1 MYHNFFIHLSV
12 DGHLHCIHVLAIL
25 KSAAMNIGVPVSLSV
40 LISSWCM
47 PNSGIAGSYGNF
59 ISSLLKNLHTVLHY
73 GCINLYYHQQC
84 KRVSFSPH
92 ALQHSLFIDFL
103 MMAILIG
110 VRWYCIVV
118 LIFISLIMHL
128 WASFHVF
135 VTYLWASQVVL
146 VVQNPRANAGDIRDT
161 GSAPGSGRFPGGWHG
176 NPVQYSCL
184 ENFMNSGAWWA
195 TVHRV
200 VNSWTQLKRLSTHA
214 YHTYLRR
221 LC

>member
-1 MYHNFFIHLSV
+1 MSFRIVVFSGY
-12 DGHLHCIHVLAIL
+12 
-25 KSAAMNIGVPVSLSV
+25 
-40 LISSWCM
+40 M
-47 PNSGIAGSYGNF
+47 PSSGIAGSYGSF

-92 ALQHSLFIDFL
+92 PLQHSLFIDFL

-110 VRWYCIVV
+110 VRWYCIVF

-146 VVQNPRANAGDIRDT
+146 AVQNPWANAGDIRDT
-161 GSAPGSGRFPGGWHG
+161 GSAPGSGRFPGEGNG
-176 NPVQYSCL
+176 NPLQHSCL
-184 ENFMNSGAWWA
+184 ETSMDRGAWQAIAHWIA
-195 TVHRV
+195 K
-200 VNSWTQLKRLSTHA
+200 SWIWLSD
-214 YHTYLRR
+214 
-221 LC
+221 

>member
-1 MYHNFFIHLSV
+1 MALFPFFNGWVVFHCVYIYRIFFIHSSV
-12 DGHLHCIHVLAIL
+12 DGHLGCFLVLTIVN
-25 KSAAMNIGVPVSLSV
+25 SAAMNSGIRVSFSV

-47 PNSGIAGSYGNF
+47 PSSGIAGSYGSF

-92 ALQHSLFIDFL
+92 PLQHSLFIDFL

-110 VRWYCIVV
+110 VRWYYIVV

-128 WASFHVF
+128 WVSFHVF

-146 VVQNPRANAGDIRDT
+146 AV
-161 GSAPGSGRFPGGWHG
+161 
-176 NPVQYSCL
+176 
-184 ENFMNSGAWWA
+184 
-195 TVHRV
+195 
-200 VNSWTQLKRLSTHA
+200 
-214 YHTYLRR
+214 
-221 LC
+221 